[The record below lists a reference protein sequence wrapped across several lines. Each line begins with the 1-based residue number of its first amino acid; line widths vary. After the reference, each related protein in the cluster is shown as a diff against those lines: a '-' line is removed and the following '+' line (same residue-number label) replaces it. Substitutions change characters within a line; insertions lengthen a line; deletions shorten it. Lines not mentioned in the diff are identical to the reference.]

1 MSRKIWFAVTA
12 VIFVYTAVLTVRNLI
27 TVIKVEHRI
36 SRLKEQEELFRQRIE
51 QDSTMLER
59 LNYDEYLEQYAREKF
74 HMQRSDEHVY
84 IMED

>member
-36 SRLKEQEELFRQRIE
+36 SRLKEQEELFRQRI
-51 QDSTMLER
+51 
-59 LNYDEYLEQYAREKF
+59 
-74 HMQRSDEHVY
+74 VC
-84 IMED
+84 